1 MRFSANLGFLWR
13 ELPLDQ
19 AIHAAA
25 DAGFA
30 AVECHFPYD
39 VAPARIKAALR
50 ATGLNMRAL
59 NTAPGDRAAG
69 DFGLAALPHRIPEAR
84 AAITAA
90 IDYAHAIDAAAVH
103 IMSGK
108 ATGPR
113 AYDTLVENLHYA
125 LARAAGLTILIEPI
139 NTVDVPGYFL
149 GDIATAQSLIAQI
162 AAPDLR
168 VMADCY
174 HIAQMGHDVVATLTS
189 LAPVL
194 GHVQIAGHPGRGSPE
209 SGTLDYGPIFAALAA
224 LGWDRPIGAEY
235 IPAGATADSLE
246 WLSRY

>member
-19 AIHAAA
+19 AIHAAS

-30 AVECHFPYD
+30 AVECHFPFD
-39 VAPARIKAALR
+39 IPPARIKAALA
-50 ATGLNMRAL
+50 ATGLRMLAL

-84 AAITAA
+84 AAITSA
-90 IDYAHAIDAAAVH
+90 IDYAQAIGAGAVH
-103 IMSGK
+103 VMSGK
-108 ATGPR
+108 ATGPD
-113 AYDTLVENLHYA
+113 AYDTFADNLRFA
-125 LARAAGLTILIEPI
+125 LARAEGLTILIEPI
-139 NTVDVPGYFL
+139 NRIDVPGYFL
-149 GDIATAQSLIAQI
+149 GDIATAQSLVAEI

-168 VMADCY
+168 IMADCY
-174 HIAQMGHDVVATLTS
+174 HIAQMGHDVVATLTA

-194 GHVQIAGHPGRGSPE
+194 GHVQIAGHPGRGTPE
-209 SGTLDYGPIFAALAA
+209 SGSLDYGPIFAALTA
-224 LGWDRPIGAEY
+224 LGWDKPIGAEY
-235 IPAGATADSLE
+235 TPAGATGDSLK